1 MSLWS
6 LTGQQRVFKRYHSK
20 KVMRVLPTKRRR
32 KPAGIDMERNY
43 VTVTLSIV
51 NEQMKSKKASRS
63 RSHRPVEHKH
73 RDNFAVVVTYL
84 LFKIQVYFSADHA
97 WQHECIDKKISS
109 EFLPS
114 SFSESWPVTLL
125 FDLGLDRFKLNCRDM
140 MIIVTIT
147 IITCRSVE

>member
-1 MSLWS
+1 
-6 LTGQQRVFKRYHSK
+6 
-20 KVMRVLPTKRRR
+20 MRVLPTKWRR
-32 KPAGIDMERNY
+32 KPAGIDMERNC

-63 RSHRPVEHKH
+63 RSHKH
-73 RDNFAVVVTYL
+73 RENFAVVVTYL

-114 SFSESWPVTLL
+114 SFSES
-125 FDLGLDRFKLNCRDM
+125 
-140 MIIVTIT
+140 
-147 IITCRSVE
+147 